1 MRAFSLPGHC
11 RSWTNLRVRVLLRP
25 PPPSSQLNRQSMRP
39 AAAIVT
45 ASEMGLGGLL
55 TMAVGVIMT
64 HTVEPD
70 RAAAAAAAAAG
81 KAQQGGAAIDGALE
95 DEYGALVALLLGATD
110 CKSHRPP
117 TEIA

>member
-1 MRAFSLPGHC
+1 
-11 RSWTNLRVRVLLRP
+11 
-25 PPPSSQLNRQSMRP
+25 
-39 AAAIVT
+39 
-45 ASEMGLGGLL
+45 MGLGGLL
-55 TMAVGVIMT
+55 TMAVGAIMT

-70 RAAAAAAAAAG
+70 RAAAAAAAAAAAG

>member
-1 MRAFSLPGHC
+1 
-11 RSWTNLRVRVLLRP
+11 
-25 PPPSSQLNRQSMRP
+25 
-39 AAAIVT
+39 
-45 ASEMGLGGLL
+45 MGLGGLL
-55 TMAVGVIMT
+55 TMAVGAIMT

-70 RAAAAAAAAAG
+70 RAAAAAAAAAAG